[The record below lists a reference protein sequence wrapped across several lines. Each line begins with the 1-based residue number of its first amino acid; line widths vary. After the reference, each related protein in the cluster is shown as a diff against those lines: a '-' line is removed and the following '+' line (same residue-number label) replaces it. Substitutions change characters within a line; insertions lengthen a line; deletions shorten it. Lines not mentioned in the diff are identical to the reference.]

1 MNITAR
7 KAQLQDLANIQ
18 NLNYK
23 LFLWDKVRDPD
34 LNFEWPYQ
42 ESGKNYFLKRINE
55 DLGACFVAESEGVV
69 LGYIAGRVNKEIVS
83 FDTILRG
90 ELENMYVEE
99 DARSRGVGKTLVREF
114 LEWAKTKGAKSIIV
128 EAYFGNVD
136 AIKFYEACGFNNF
149 AVKLETKLESET

>member
-1 MNITAR
+1 MIILVR
-7 KAQLQDLANIQ
+7 KAKSEDLSRIQD
-18 NLNYK
+18 LNYK

-42 ESGKNYFLKRINE
+42 ESGKNYFIKRINE
-55 DLGACFVAESEGVV
+55 DLGACFVAEFEGVV
-69 LGYIAGRVNKEIVS
+69 VGYIAGRVNKEIVS

-99 DARSRGVGKTLVREF
+99 GARSRGVGKTLVREF
-114 LEWAKTKGAKSIIV
+114 LKWAKTKGAKSMIV
-128 EAYFGNVD
+128 EAYFGNGN